1 MFKIGDIVGV
11 VGGGFGVSGKIKEL
25 FPNETARVYF
35 EIPNKSQERNICD
48 KCGWP
53 GNLSVNGGTGEIVCQ
68 RSGCG
73 HGHGF
78 QKRNKIFPLNQLIN
92 ISEQRLNEKREDL
105 KREIRELLERGVTNK
120 AMTPTERA
128 AILAL
133 I

>member
-1 MFKIGDIVGV
+1 MFKIGDTVDV
-11 VGGGFGVSGKIKEL
+11 VDGGFGVYGKITEL
-25 FPNETARVYF
+25 FPNETARVYL
-35 EIPNKSQERNICD
+35 EIPNKPQARNICD

-53 GNLSVNGGTGEIVCQ
+53 GNLSVNGGTGEIVCL
-68 RSGCG
+68 RRGCA

-78 QKRNKIFPLNQLIN
+78 KKRSKIFPFRCLIN
-92 ISEQRLNEKREDL
+92 ISAQRLNDKREDL
-105 KREIRELLERGVTNK
+105 KREIRELLERGVTNE